1 MEFIVE
7 EEKYP
12 IIIKRKNNKN
22 TYIRVNNKL
31 EIIVTTSYYTT
42 DSCIIKLIKENKK
55 TIEKMLKRQ
64 KKEKLKEEQF
74 YYLGIKYDIII
85 VPTMDHVEV
94 NEGRI
99 FTKNQKMLD
108 RWYQREIETIF
119 TKRLEQNYKLFKE
132 KIPYPTLK
140 LRKMKT
146 RWGVCNKKKQ
156 SITLNINLMRESIEC
171 LDYVIVHELS
181 HFVHFN
187 HSKEFWDT
195 VSKYCNNYKEIR
207 KKLKE

>member
-94 NEGRI
+94 SEGRI

-146 RWGVCNKKKQ
+146 RWGVCNKKNQ
-156 SITLNINLMRESIEC
+156 SITLNINLMRENIEC